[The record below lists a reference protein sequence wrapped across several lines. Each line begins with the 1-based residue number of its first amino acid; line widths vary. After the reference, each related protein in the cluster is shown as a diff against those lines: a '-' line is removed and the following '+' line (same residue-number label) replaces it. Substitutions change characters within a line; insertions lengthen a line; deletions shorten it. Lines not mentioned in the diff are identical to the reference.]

1 MPVEGGGGRGRL
13 AKNARQVAP
22 AWEKSVCRAQTKKNF
37 LRFAVSA
44 LRADGP
50 RGRRQFM
57 SSPSPPAP
65 QMSMGTS
72 SMKSSVKSLMVLLVS
87 TERMRMV

>member
-1 MPVEGGGGRGRL
+1 MEGGGRRDRS
-13 AKNARQVAP
+13 AKNARQVAS
-22 AWEKSVCRAQTKKNF
+22 AWEKPACRTQTKKNF
-37 LRFAVSA
+37 LRFAVSVLPA
-44 LRADGP
+44 GGS
-50 RGRRQFM
+50 RGGRQFM

>member
-1 MPVEGGGGRGRL
+1 MEGAGDGTGL
-13 AKNARQVAP
+13 QKNARQVAS
-22 AWEKSVCRAQTKKNF
+22 AWEKPAYRTQTKKNF
-37 LRFAVSA
+37 LRFAVSV
-44 LRADGP
+44 LPADGL
-50 RGRRQFM
+50 RGGRQFM